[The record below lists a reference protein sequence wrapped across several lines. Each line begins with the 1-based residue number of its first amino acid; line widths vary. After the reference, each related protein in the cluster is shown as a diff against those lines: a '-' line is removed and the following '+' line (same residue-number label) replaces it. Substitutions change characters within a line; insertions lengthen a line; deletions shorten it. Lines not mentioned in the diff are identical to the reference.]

1 MNLIRTISLRQALLA
16 DAVVSGA
23 TGLLLALGGG
33 FLAGFLGLPEALL
46 RYAGAIL
53 LPYAAMVALIG
64 TRRSIR
70 PAAAWAVIVINALW
84 ALDSVI
90 LLLSGWVA
98 PNAFGYGFV
107 IAQAVVVALFA
118 EIQLISLRR
127 SPSRAA

>member
-1 MNLIRTISLRQALLA
+1 
-16 DAVVSGA
+16 V
-23 TGLLLALGGG
+23 
-33 FLAGFLGLPEALL
+33 
-46 RYAGAIL
+46 IL

-64 TRRSIR
+64 SRRSIR